1 MRCSGGCVSRGQGAW
16 QKRLYKNLSFLFCAR
31 CLRAAVSASKFLDA
45 PGRIH
50 ELLFAGEKWMTSSTN
65 TDLNI
70 AARGAGVIHRTACAH
85 HIGLVIL
92 WMNTGFHVWKGT
104 RNLLAQPASRKR

>member
-1 MRCSGGCVSRGQGAW
+1 MIDSRYRGDQ
-16 QKRLYKNLSFLFCAR
+16 LSFLFGAGSFG
-31 CLRAAVSASKFLDA
+31 AAVTSGKFLDA

-50 ELLFAGEKWMTSSTN
+50 ELLFTGEKRMTSSAN

-70 AARGAGVIHRTACAH
+70 AARGASVIHRTACAH

-92 WMNTGFHVWKGT
+92 WMNTGFHLWKGA
-104 RNLLAQPASRKR
+104 RNLLVQSALRKR

>member
-16 QKRLYKNLSFLFCAR
+16 HKRLYKNLGFLFSPR
-31 CLRAAVSASKFLDA
+31 GFGAAVTAGKFLDA

-50 ELLFAGEKWMTSSTN
+50 ELLFAGEKGMTSSAN

-70 AARGAGVIHRTACAH
+70 AARGAGMIHRAACAH
-85 HIGLVIL
+85 NIGLVIL
-92 WMNTGFHVWKGT
+92 WMNTGFHLWKGA
-104 RNLLAQPASRKR
+104 RNLLVQRASRKR

>member
-1 MRCSGGCVSRGQGAW
+1 VAAVSAADKPR
-16 QKRLYKNLSFLFCAR
+16 KHSELYKNLSFLFAAR
-31 CLRAAVSASKFLDA
+31 GFGAPVTPGKFFDA

-50 ELLFAGEKWMTSSTN
+50 ELLFAGEKGMTSGAN

-70 AARGAGVIHRTACAH
+70 ATCGTSVIHRTARAC

-92 WMNTGFHVWKGT
+92 WMNTGFHLWKGA
-104 RNLLAQPASRKR
+104 RNLPAQWTPRK